1 MSEIATALLG
11 TILGLLSA
19 VVTSFIIPYVQKRM
33 EKAEQ
38 KRGIYEKYAQ
48 PLAADAVN
56 LIWRLDE
63 ILFERRGQYLR
74 EDAPITPFNEY
85 KQISTCY
92 RIAAILGWIRAIR
105 LEQSYLFYGDQPA
118 VDALRRAV
126 VEFES
131 ALADSPRVEI
141 EILNNLARVWDIKL
155 PQDAEAVRRVAAQ
168 VTAEMQHFLSKYT
181 LARYHE
187 LAGLD
192 DEKGPELV
200 RHIAGSIT
208 RMLNHSPI
216 VEQVLI
222 DTYPAALKI
231 IGVRQAWIY
240 RDWQQAIGDVMIRDI
255 KGPVRRFDIIGYGE
269 FEALLRKCDTRW
281 LDRLR
286 EVVIGIDV
294 SKADPSDLRLQQ
306 LRQCARALGG
316 LVCSIETLD
325 LERRILDPQACQL
338 ARKFLATFPAAS
350 QATA

>member
-1 MSEIATALLG
+1 MRLITVGRRPSGSRNWGSKRMSQITTALLG
-11 TILGLLSA
+11 TVLGLLSA

-126 VEFES
+126 VDFES

-155 PQDAEAVRRVAAQ
+155 PETPRRCGGWR
-168 VTAEMQHFLSKYT
+168 HRSLPRCSIFSKYT

-192 DEKGPELV
+192 DEKGLELV

-208 RMLNHSPI
+208 RMLNRAPI
-216 VEQVLI
+216 TEQVLI

-231 IGVRQAWIY
+231 IGVRQAGSI
-240 RDWQQAIGDVMIRDI
+240 ATG
-255 KGPVRRFDIIGYGE
+255 
-269 FEALLRKCDTRW
+269 
-281 LDRLR
+281 
-286 EVVIGIDV
+286 
-294 SKADPSDLRLQQ
+294 S
-306 LRQCARALGG
+306 RQ
-316 LVCSIETLD
+316 S
-325 LERRILDPQACQL
+325 
-338 ARKFLATFPAAS
+338 AT
-350 QATA
+350 